1 MSFAPGD
8 VVILKS
14 GGHTMTVV
22 TIGEDDIDC
31 LWTGDD
37 GTLFR
42 QPIPA
47 IALTVV
53 ESAEAEEEDEDEDK
67 DDEDEEDDDEDNDDE
82 EKDEDEEHDKKRK
95 KR

>member
-42 QPIPA
+42 QPISA

-53 ESAEAEEEDEDEDK
+53 ESAEAEEEGEDEDK
-67 DDEDEEDDDEDNDDE
+67 DDEDDEDEENDDE